1 MCEVGEATRGSDYME
16 TNTHTATDKNMV
28 DWASQLFPMRAL
40 AEYDEK
46 YQFYVAYCLETGS
59 VTTADDMKTVL
70 VMMKEVLEDEVSR
83 VMKSRNLSNF
93 FSTPAPFEIWEK
105 WEKFAQEHPGK
116 IEHIVLDLKPPKAG
130 ANVRQPA
137 ARVAVLAA
145 AA

>member
-1 MCEVGEATRGSDYME
+1 ME
-16 TNTHTATDKNMV
+16 TSTQTTTEKNMI
-28 DWASQLFPMRAL
+28 DWGSQLFPMRAL
-40 AEYDEK
+40 AEYDKK
-46 YQFYVAYCLETGS
+46 YGFYVAYCLETGS
-59 VTTADDMKTVL
+59 VTTADDMKTAL

-83 VMKSRNLSNF
+83 VMKSRNLANF

-116 IEHIVLDLKPPKAG
+116 MEQIVLDLKSPKVG
-130 ANVRQPA
+130 NDVRRQPA

>member
-16 TNTHTATDKNMV
+16 TSTHATTDKDMIN
-28 DWASQLFPMRAL
+28 WASQLFPMRAV
-40 AEYDEK
+40 AEYDKK
-46 YQFYVAYCLETGS
+46 YGFYVAYCLETGS

-83 VMKSRNLSNF
+83 VMKSRNLANF

-116 IEHIVLDLKPPKAG
+116 IEQIVLDLKPTKAG
-130 ANVRQPA
+130 NDVRQPA
-137 ARVAVLAA
+137 ASVRVLAA

>member
-1 MCEVGEATRGSDYME
+1 ME
-16 TNTHTATDKNMV
+16 TNTRAATEKNMV
-28 DWASQLFPMRAL
+28 NWVSQLFPMRAW

-59 VTTADDMKTVL
+59 VTTADDMKTAL

-83 VMKSRNLSNF
+83 VMKSRNLANF
-93 FSTPAPFEIWEK
+93 FSTPAPFEVWEK
-105 WEKFAQEHPGK
+105 WEKFAQENPGK
-116 IEHIVLDLKPPKAG
+116 IESMVLDLKSPKAG
-130 ANVRQPA
+130 TNARQPA

>member
-1 MCEVGEATRGSDYME
+1 ME
-16 TNTHTATDKNMV
+16 TSTRATSDKDMIN
-28 DWASQLFPMRAL
+28 WASQLFPMRAL
-40 AEYDEK
+40 AEYDKK
-46 YQFYVAYCLETGS
+46 YGFYVAYCLETGS
-59 VTTADDMKTVL
+59 VTTADDMKTAL

-83 VMKSRNLSNF
+83 VMKSRNLANF

-116 IEHIVLDLKPPKAG
+116 IEQIVLDLKAPKAG
-130 ANVRQPA
+130 NDVRQPA

>member
-1 MCEVGEATRGSDYME
+1 MCEVGQATRGSDYME
-16 TNTHTATDKNMV
+16 TSTRATTDKNMIE
-28 DWASQLFPMRAL
+28 WASQLFPMRAL

-46 YQFYVAYCLETGS
+46 YGFYVAYCLETGS

-116 IEHIVLDLKPPKAG
+116 IKQIVLDLKSPKAG
-130 ANVRQPA
+130 TDVRQPA